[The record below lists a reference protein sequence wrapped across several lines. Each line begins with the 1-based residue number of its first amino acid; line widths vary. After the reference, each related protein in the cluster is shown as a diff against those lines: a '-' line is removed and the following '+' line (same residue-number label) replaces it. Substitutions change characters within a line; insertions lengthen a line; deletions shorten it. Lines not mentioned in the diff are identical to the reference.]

1 MAKALLLG
9 PALALAV
16 VTVASAQSDT
26 TPPPPQTSGA
36 RSGASIRGGN
46 ITSTGATVP
55 HPGASQGDGVTP
67 MDRGIQREDDRIT
80 NSICKGC

>member
-9 PALALAV
+9 AALALAV
-16 VTVASAQSDT
+16 VTVAAAQTDT
-26 TPPPPQTSGA
+26 APTPSQTNGA
-36 RSGASIRGGN
+36 RAAAGIRSGN

-55 HPGASQGDGVTP
+55 NPGVSKGAGVTP

-80 NSICKGC
+80 NGICKGC